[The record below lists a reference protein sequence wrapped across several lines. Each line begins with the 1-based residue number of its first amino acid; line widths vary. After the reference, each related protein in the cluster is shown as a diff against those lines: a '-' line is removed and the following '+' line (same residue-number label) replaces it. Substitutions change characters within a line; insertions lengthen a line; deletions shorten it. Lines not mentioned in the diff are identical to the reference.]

1 MTSQWACPI
10 PLGINKPVVYIVQA
24 VCYVNNIFFF
34 YSIAKL
40 FSGNEKLIKKGEN
53 AVRSGHVLECAYD
66 AEVGRIYGTVEAS
79 MKKTTYQPE
88 VTCSL
93 LRQDACWEGNAI
105 GIISG

>member
-1 MTSQWACPI
+1 MSI
-10 PLGINKPVVYIVQA
+10 IS
-24 VCYVNNIFFF
+24 F

-53 AVRSGHVLECAYD
+53 ALRSGHVLECAYD
-66 AEVGRIYGTVEAS
+66 AQVGRIYGTVEAS

-88 VTCSL
+88 VTGVLS
-93 LRQDACWEGNAI
+93 DACWEGTAI